1 MKRFF
6 IPSLIFLFI
15 SLSGC
20 EPQQMQEMKANFDWQ
35 GHRGCRGILPE
46 NTIPAFLEA
55 LKYPVRTL
63 ELDVAIS
70 ADTQVIVSH
79 EPWMSAAICSFP
91 DEGPVEETMED
102 SLLLY
107 NLTYEEIKSFDCGR
121 RGNARFP
128 EQQPM
133 PAYKPSLADVVQ
145 AVEAYC
151 RDEGRTLPW
160 YNIEIKS
167 DPEWDGVRTPAPDV
181 FARLVVEQIAALGI
195 KDRAYIQ
202 SFDLRPLRA
211 VRQIDSTLITAL
223 LVANA
228 KGVDGNIEE
237 LGYTPEIYSPNY
249 SLVTKGVV
257 DRVHELGM
265 TIVPWTVNDTLVMQE
280 MIGLGVD
287 GIITDYPNYIER
299 VEGAMGKGL

>member
-1 MKRFF
+1 
-6 IPSLIFLFI
+6 
-15 SLSGC
+15 
-20 EPQQMQEMKANFDWQ
+20 MQEMKASFDWQ

-70 ADTQVIVSH
+70 ADSQVIVSH

-91 DEGPVEETMED
+91 DGGPVEEAQED

-128 EQQPM
+128 EQRPT

-145 AVEAYC
+145 SVEAYC
-151 RDEGRTLPW
+151 RDEGRSLPW

-167 DPEWDGVRTPAPDV
+167 DPDWDGVRTPAPDL
-181 FARLVVEQIAALGI
+181 FARLVVEQIRALGI
-195 KDRAYIQ
+195 GDRTYIQ

-211 VRQIDSTLITAL
+211 VRQIDSTLVTAL

-237 LGYTPEIYSPNY
+237 LGYTPKIYSPNY

-299 VEGAMGKGL
+299 VEDVLGKGL

>member
-1 MKRFF
+1 
-6 IPSLIFLFI
+6 
-15 SLSGC
+15 
-20 EPQQMQEMKANFDWQ
+20 
-35 GHRGCRGILPE
+35 
-46 NTIPAFLEA
+46 
-55 LKYPVRTL
+55 
-63 ELDVAIS
+63 
-70 ADTQVIVSH
+70 
-79 EPWMSAAICSFP
+79 MSAAICSFP
-91 DEGPVEETMED
+91 DGGPVEEAMED

-128 EQQPM
+128 EQRPM
-133 PAYKPSLADVVQ
+133 PAYKPSLADVVR

-151 RDEGRTLPW
+151 RDQGRTLPW

-167 DPEWDGVRTPAPDV
+167 DPDWDGVRTPAPDV
-181 FARLVVEQIAALGI
+181 FARLVVEEIRTLGI
-195 KDRAYIQ
+195 GDRAYIQ

-257 DRVHELGM
+257 DRVHERGM

-287 GIITDYPNYIER
+287 GIITDYPNYIEQ
-299 VEGAMGKGL
+299 VEKKMENGL